1 MILSF
6 PFFTWL
12 YFVIYD
18 FWTKSLVSNII
29 YKNSRICSCFPERFY
44 WLHNWASSSKNSKAF
59 SISTAARQIR
69 CKPAFFA
76 CNLHSFAIF
85 RIVFF
90 CVLFFVLNNVTF
102 TNVTN
107 HNDYHKIRWRD
118 CWGLIKVY
126 LLFSRKKCRAKT
138 RQLSV
143 SSYFLS
149 VLASFYALYD
159 RIEHSQG
166 FFICFIINNPLNSPR
181 IAFYFPEQT
190 LFSQRTKVSSANYT
204 IIKHA

>member
-6 PFFTWL
+6 PFFYL
-12 YFVIYD
+12 AFFFVIYA

-59 SISTAARQIR
+59 SISTAALQFR

-85 RIVFF
+85 RIAFYVCYFLSWIMSRSLTSQIITITTKSDNVIVEDWSKKKFIYFF
-90 CVLFFVLNNVTF
+90 HETG
-102 TNVTN
+102 
-107 HNDYHKIRWRD
+107 HE
-118 CWGLIKVY
+118 
-126 LLFSRKKCRAKT
+126 KCRAKT
-138 RQLSV
+138 TQLSV

-149 VLASFYALYD
+149 VLAPF
-159 RIEHSQG
+159 
-166 FFICFIINNPLNSPR
+166 
-181 IAFYFPEQT
+181 
-190 LFSQRTKVSSANYT
+190 
-204 IIKHA
+204 

>member
-59 SISTAARQIR
+59 SISTAALQFR

-85 RIVFF
+85 HIAFYVCYFLSWIMSRSLTSQIITITTKSDNVIVEDWSKKKFIYFF
-90 CVLFFVLNNVTF
+90 HETE
-102 TNVTN
+102 
-107 HNDYHKIRWRD
+107 
-118 CWGLIKVY
+118 
-126 LLFSRKKCRAKT
+126 KCRAKT

-149 VLASFYALYD
+149 VLASF
-159 RIEHSQG
+159 
-166 FFICFIINNPLNSPR
+166 
-181 IAFYFPEQT
+181 
-190 LFSQRTKVSSANYT
+190 
-204 IIKHA
+204 

>member
-90 CVLFFVLNNVTF
+90 VC
-102 TNVTN
+102 
-107 HNDYHKIRWRD
+107 
-118 CWGLIKVY
+118 
-126 LLFSRKKCRAKT
+126 
-138 RQLSV
+138 
-143 SSYFLS
+143 YFLS
-149 VLASFYALYD
+149 WIMSRSLTSQIITITTKSDNVIVEDWSKKKFIYFFHE
-159 RIEHSQG
+159 RSVEQKRHSWV
-166 FFICFIINNPLNSPR
+166 FLPTSWVF
-181 IAFYFPEQT
+181 
-190 LFSQRTKVSSANYT
+190 
-204 IIKHA
+204 

>member
-59 SISTAARQIR
+59 SISTAALQFR

-85 RIVFF
+85 RIAFYVCYFLSWIMSRSLTSQIITITTKSDNVIVEDWSKKKFIYFF
-90 CVLFFVLNNVTF
+90 HETE
-102 TNVTN
+102 
-107 HNDYHKIRWRD
+107 
-118 CWGLIKVY
+118 
-126 LLFSRKKCRAKT
+126 KCRAKT
-138 RQLSV
+138 RQVSV
-143 SSYFLS
+143 SSYFWS
-149 VLASFYALYD
+149 VLASF
-159 RIEHSQG
+159 
-166 FFICFIINNPLNSPR
+166 
-181 IAFYFPEQT
+181 
-190 LFSQRTKVSSANYT
+190 
-204 IIKHA
+204 